1 MALFTDARRGGK
13 NTEANV
19 SEELKDTGQGDKANT
34 GDGTGGENLN
44 AGEAMFNQ
52 KQQKHIDELWKERLE
67 RARGVWDKEVATA
80 KTKAEQDAETAR
92 LAEQEQYKELAGKYQ
107 ARIGELEPLE
117 GRMQAYVEAVDTLLA
132 AKLKELGQP
141 AQTAVDNLPGDP
153 DALQKLA
160 WLNANNALFAKTSP
174 PDIGADRRGR
184 GGKDT
189 QVTDDEVKEF
199 AVSMHLDPQFVSKE
213 DVARIITARE
223 SARR

>member
-1 MALFTDARRGGK
+1 
-13 NTEANV
+13 V
-19 SEELKDTGQGDKANT
+19 SEELKDTGQGNETKT
-34 GDGTGGENLN
+34 GDSTGSEGTN
-44 AGEAMFNQ
+44 AGEVTFSTE
-52 KQQKHIDELWKERLE
+52 QQKHINELLGKTREEARD
-67 RARGVWDKEVATA
+67 RA
-80 KTKAEQDAETAR
+80 KAEIAREQEKAAKDAEAAR
-92 LAEQEQYKELAGKYQ
+92 LVEEQQYKALAGQYQ

-132 AKLKELGQP
+132 AKLTELGQP

-153 DALQKLA
+153 DALGKLH
-160 WLNANNALFAKTSP
+160 WLNANDALFMKTSP

-199 AVSMHLDPQFVSKE
+199 AVSMHLDPRFVSKE
-213 DVARIITARE
+213 DVAEIIKARE

>member
-1 MALFTDARRGGK
+1 M
-13 NTEANV
+13 
-19 SEELKDTGQGDKANT
+19 SEELKDTGQDDAAKT
-34 GDGTGGENLN
+34 GDDTGGESLN
-44 AGEAMFNQ
+44 VGEATFNDAQ
-52 KQQKHIDELWKERLE
+52 QRYIDKLLGKVRIEAHDRVKAEIEREQQK
-67 RARGVWDKEVATA
+67 AT
-80 KTKAEQDAETAR
+80 KDAETAR
-92 LAEQEQYKELAGKYQ
+92 LAEQQEYKKLADQYQ

-160 WLNANNALFAKTSP
+160 WLNANNALFAKTSL

>member
-1 MALFTDARRGGK
+1 M
-13 NTEANV
+13 
-19 SEELKDTGQGDKANT
+19 SEELKVTGQGIETTT
-34 GDGTGGENLN
+34 GDDTGGESLN
-44 AGEAMFNQ
+44 VGEVTFNEI
-52 KQQKHIDELWKERLE
+52 QQQHIDKLIGERLT
-67 RARGVWDKEVATA
+67 RAKGKWEMDLDAA
-80 KTKAEQDAETAR
+80 KTKATKDAETAR

-132 AKLKELGQP
+132 AKLKELGQS

-199 AVSMHLDPQFVSKE
+199 AVSMHLDPRFVSKE
-213 DVARIITARE
+213 DVAEIIKARE

>member
-1 MALFTDARRGGK
+1 MT
-13 NTEANV
+13 
-19 SEELKDTGQGDKANT
+19 EELKETERGNETKT
-34 GDGTGGENLN
+34 GDSTGSEGTN
-44 AGEAMFNQ
+44 AGEVTFSTE
-52 KQQKHIDELWKERLE
+52 QQKHINELLGKTREEARD
-67 RARGVWDKEVATA
+67 RA
-80 KTKAEQDAETAR
+80 KAEIAREQEKAAKDAEAAR
-92 LAEQEQYKELAGKYQ
+92 LVEEQQYKALAGQYQ

-160 WLNANNALFAKTSP
+160 WLNANDALFMKTSP
-174 PDIGADRRGR
+174 PDIGANRRGR

-199 AVSMHLDPQFVSKE
+199 AVSMHLDPRFVSKE
-213 DVARIITARE
+213 DVAEIIKARE

>member
-1 MALFTDARRGGK
+1 
-13 NTEANV
+13 V
-19 SEELKDTGQGDKANT
+19 SEELKDTGQGETTT
-34 GDGTGGENLN
+34 GDGTGGESLN
-44 AGEAMFNQ
+44 AGEVTFSDE
-52 KQQKHIDELWKERLE
+52 QQQHIDKLIGERLT
-67 RARGVWDKEVATA
+67 RAKGKWETDLEAA
-80 KTKAEQDAETAR
+80 KTKATKDAETAR

-153 DALQKLA
+153 DALGKLH
-160 WLNANNALFAKTSP
+160 WLNANDALFAKTSP
-174 PDIGADRRGR
+174 PDIGANRRGR

-199 AVSMHLDPQFVSKE
+199 AVSMHLDPRFVSKE
-213 DVARIITARE
+213 DVAEIIKARE

>member
-1 MALFTDARRGGK
+1 M
-13 NTEANV
+13 
-19 SEELKDTGQGDKANT
+19 SEELKDTGQGPETDT
-34 GDGTGGENLN
+34 GDDTGGESLN
-44 AGEAMFNQ
+44 VGEATFNDAQ
-52 KQQKHIDELWKERLE
+52 QRYIDKLLGKVRIEAHDRVKAEIEREQQK
-67 RARGVWDKEVATA
+67 AT
-80 KTKAEQDAETAR
+80 KDAETAR
-92 LAEQEQYKELAGKYQ
+92 LAEQQEYKKLADQYQ

-160 WLNANNALFAKTSP
+160 WLNANNALFAKTSL

>member
-1 MALFTDARRGGK
+1 M
-13 NTEANV
+13 
-19 SEELKDTGQGDKANT
+19 SEELKDTGQGETTT
-34 GDGTGGENLN
+34 GDGTGGESLN
-44 AGEAMFNQ
+44 AGEVTFSDE
-52 KQQKHIDELWKERLE
+52 QQAHIDKLIGERLT
-67 RARGVWDKEVATA
+67 RAKGKWETDLEAA
-80 KTKAEQDAETAR
+80 KTKATKDAETAR

-153 DALQKLA
+153 DALGKLH
-160 WLNANNALFAKTSP
+160 WLNANDALFAKTSP

-199 AVSMHLDPQFVSKE
+199 AVSMHLDPRFVSKE
-213 DVARIITARE
+213 DVAEIIKARE